1 MKSHET
7 LRISIQYPE
16 QIPEKKLSP
25 TDQVW
30 QCSRGYAILARLR
43 GFTISARRRGFAI
56 RAQQSLKSSNPNPQ
70 IGRYLIH

>member
-1 MKSHET
+1 MKLFAYQSNI
-7 LRISIQYPE
+7 LNKYLK
-16 QIPEKKLSP
+16 KKLSP